1 MIYFFA
7 IFAIPSMFLFSVG
20 AEAGF
25 NYLFFIGLGIIMAF
39 VTFRSMMF

>member
-7 IFAIPSMFLFSVG
+7 IFAIQYVPFSVG

-25 NYLFFIGLGIIMAF
+25 NYLFFIGLGIIWLLLLHD
-39 VTFRSMMF
+39 S